1 MLKRSKESSK
11 EGESHK
17 GEQWRGEC
25 GQRTRN
31 TDDKVIMKRII
42 YVPPEKVILKRNKYI
57 SWDHAEECRVI
68 FCGNIFYLANLIPCG
83 SIMTP

>member
-1 MLKRSKESSK
+1 LFFLIFRI
-11 EGESHK
+11 
-17 GEQWRGEC
+17 QWRGEC